1 MEIHEQITFSP
12 LNLASIGNAKSLTL
26 NTRKIGNTKSTNN
39 KLGAFLSAFNRFK
52 SSSRVALNETNE
64 NKKAIS
70 ISKAYF
76 ILNEDQQKNFDS
88 LQKLIELVLLEKL
101 FDLK

>member
-26 NTRKIGNTKSTNN
+26 TRNTGNTKSTNN
-39 KLGAFLSAFNRFK
+39 KLGAFFSAFNRFK
-52 SSSRVALNETNE
+52 SSSRVETNE
-64 NKKAIS
+64 NKKANS

-76 ILNEDQQKNFDS
+76 ILNENQQKNFDS
-88 LQKLIELVLLEKL
+88 LQKLIE
-101 FDLK
+101 